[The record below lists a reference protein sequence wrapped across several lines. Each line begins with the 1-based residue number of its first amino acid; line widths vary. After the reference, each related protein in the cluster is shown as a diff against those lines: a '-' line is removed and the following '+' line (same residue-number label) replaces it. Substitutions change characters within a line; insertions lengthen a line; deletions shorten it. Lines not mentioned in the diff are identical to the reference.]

1 MPRGRRVVE
10 IETLEQFDAVVA
22 EGPSSMRGW
31 RLQSVD
37 LSDRSDVLRSLRAA
51 GSVFLGCHVD
61 LATVDDLRTRGALL
75 FPRMPDVPFDPYR
88 AGLYSPTQLY
98 DAIAYAPYEACLD
111 ARVYAWT
118 RDRAS
123 QHDLAAALARALHD
137 NSIAEALDDTLAIGE
152 LDGASL
158 AGIMGG
164 HATARGDTSYTQ
176 AVLLGRALTRAGYTV
191 VTGGGPGAM
200 EAANLGAYLAD
211 VDEGEL
217 AAAMAHLGQ
226 VPTFRN
232 RTTWARAASEVVQEH
247 PQGRTSIGIPT
258 WFYGHEPPNLFA
270 TVIAK
275 YFHNALREAVLVER
289 CDAGIVYLPG
299 AAGTA
304 QEIFTDA
311 CENYYA
317 PAEKVAPMVLLG
329 VDHWRDHLPA
339 WPLVQALA
347 RDRPMAQRIWCVDT
361 VAEAVAVLNPAQ
373 P

>member
-1 MPRGRRVVE
+1 MPGRRRVVE
-10 IETLEQFDAVVA
+10 IETLEQFDNAVA
-22 EGPSSMRGW
+22 EGARSMRGW

-37 LSDRSDVLRSLRAA
+37 LSSRSHVLRGLRAA
-51 GSVFLGCHVD
+51 GSVFLGCQVE
-61 LATVDDLRTRGALL
+61 LATVDDLRARGALL

-88 AGLYSPTQLY
+88 ADLYSPRQLY
-98 DAIAYAPYEACLD
+98 DAIAYAPYDACLD

-118 RDRAS
+118 RDGEA

-137 NSIAEALDDTLAIGE
+137 NSIAEAFDDTLTVGE

-158 AGIMGG
+158 VGIMGG
-164 HATARGDTSYTQ
+164 HATARGDASYAQ
-176 AVLLGRALTRAGYTV
+176 AVLLGRALTRAGHTV

-211 VDEGEL
+211 ATEGEL
-217 AAAMAHLGQ
+217 AAALAHLGQ
-226 VPTFRN
+226 VPTFQD
-232 RTTWARAASEVVQEH
+232 RTTWARTASEVVQEH
-247 PQGRTSIGIPT
+247 PQGRASIGIPT

-289 CDAGIVYLPG
+289 CEAGIVYLPG

-329 VDHWRDHLPA
+329 VDHWRRHLPA
-339 WPLVQALA
+339 WQLVQALA
-347 RDRPMAQRIWCVDT
+347 RDRPMAERIWCVDT
-361 VAEAVAVLNPAQ
+361 VAEVVAALEPAQ